1 MRPAALVLA
10 CGLLTGCG
18 RPTGVL
24 EPIASSPPDAAR
36 VDLLVATT
44 RAPSRDPGVLFTGE
58 RESKI
63 ALTEIAVSIPP
74 ADHRQVGQVQ
84 WPASL
89 PPNPQTDF
97 ATLAVMSLGDARQPQ
112 V

>member
-1 MRPAALVLA
+1 MRLRALVLA
-10 CGLLTGCG
+10 CALLGGCG

-24 EPIASSPPDAAR
+24 EPVAASPPDAAQ

-58 RESKI
+58 RESRI
-63 ALTEIAVSIPP
+63 ALTDISVSIPP
-74 ADHRQVGQVQ
+74 ADRRQVGQVQ
-84 WPASL
+84 WPSSL

-97 ATLAVMSLGDARQPQ
+97 ATLAVTPLD
-112 V
+112 